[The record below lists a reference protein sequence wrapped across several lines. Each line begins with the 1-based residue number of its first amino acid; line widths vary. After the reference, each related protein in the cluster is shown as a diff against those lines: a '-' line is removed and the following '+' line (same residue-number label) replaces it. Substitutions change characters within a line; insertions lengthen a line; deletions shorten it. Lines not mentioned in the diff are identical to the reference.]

1 MRILILANNDVGLY
15 QFRKELIT
23 ELLKSHQVTISL
35 PDGDLVRPLEALG
48 CRFIDTPVDRRGINP
63 ITDLKLIIRYI
74 QILRTI
80 KPELVITYTIKPNIY
95 GGFVC
100 RLLNTSYAVNV
111 TGLGTTFQKKGLLR
125 STIVSMYRVALKK
138 ANVVFFEN
146 KGNQQILTE
155 EKIVR
160 ENQCCLLNGAGV
172 NLEHYMYAEYPTD
185 SIVRF
190 LFMGRI
196 MKEKGVNELFSA
208 MKRLRQE
215 GLDCVLDV
223 LGHYEEDY
231 ADQIRQYEAEGWL
244 FYHGYQK
251 DVRPFIEKCHC
262 FVLPSWHEGMAN
274 TNLECAAMGR
284 PIITSRIHGCMEA
297 VIEGESGLLCDP
309 QNYDGLYETMK
320 QFLSFERNKKRSM
333 GITGRRHMEAAFDKD
348 KVVKETL
355 EALRDKAMA

>member
-100 RLLNTSYAVNV
+100 RLSSTSYAVNV

-146 KGNQQILTE
+146 KGNQQILIE

-160 ENQCCLLNGAGV
+160 ENQCCLLNGAGI
-172 NLEHYMYAEYPTD
+172 NLEHYVYAEYPTD

-196 MKEKGVNELFSA
+196 MKEKGINELFSA

-231 ADQIRQYEAEGWL
+231 AEQIRQYEAEGWL

-297 VIEGESGLLCDP
+297 VLEGESGLLCDP

>member
-1 MRILILANNDVGLY
+1 MIIANNSDGLY
-15 QFRKELIT
+15 GFRKELLKQ
-23 ELLKSHQVTISL
+23 LLKENHVTL
-35 PDGDLVRPLEALG
+35 CTPNDGFFSELRDLG
-48 CRFIDTPVDRRGINP
+48 CDIIEIAVERRGINP
-63 ITDLKLIIRYI
+63 ITDLKLLWKYIRA
-74 QILRTI
+74 LHTE
-80 KPELVITYTIKPNIY
+80 KPGLAITYTIKPNIY
-95 GGFVC
+95 GGFAC
-100 RLLNTSYAVNV
+100 RLFRIPYAANI
-111 TGLGTTFQKKGLLR
+111 TGLGTMFQKRGLLR
-125 STIVSMYRVALKK
+125 TIIIMMYRVALRK
-138 ANVVFFEN
+138 AKVVFFEN
-146 KGNQQILTE
+146 VENKNFFIDY
-155 EKIVR
+155 KIIK
-160 ENQCCLLNGAGV
+160 ETQCCLLNGAGV
-172 NLEHYMYAEYPTD
+172 NLEHYSYKDYPD
-185 SIVRF
+185 ELPIRF

-297 VIEGESGLLCDP
+297 VLEGESGYLCTARDAQDLYRVMKRFLLLSNDAR
-309 QNYDGLYETMK
+309 K
-320 QFLSFERNKKRSM
+320 QM
-333 GITGRRHMEAAFDKD
+333 GYSGRKHMEVVFDKK
-348 KVVKETL
+348 KVVEDTVKGL
-355 EALRDKAMA
+355 EI